1 MSYLFWYMMLGLAIL
16 GLIVFVESKSD
27 EKERMVT
34 DSLQDCFLHSRAVGL
49 AVVFMFMV
57 LWLPGL
63 LGLIG
68 GENE

>member
-1 MSYLFWYMMLGLAIL
+1 MSYIFWYMMFGLAIL

-27 EKERMVT
+27 EKDRIVT
-34 DSLQDCFLHSRAVGL
+34 DSLQDSFLHSRTIGL